1 MEIMEEVKPS
11 NSQEKESNKELKE
24 RVWAESKKIWR
35 IAFPSMLTKI
45 TQFGMLVVTQGFIG
59 HIGEV
64 ELAAFALVQ
73 IITVR
78 FVHGIV
84 LGMSSATETLCGQA
98 FGAKQYHMMGIY
110 LQRSWIINIST
121 ATVLLPVF
129 IFTSQ
134 IFRLLGQEEDTA
146 RKAGNISLWFI
157 PSIYSSIFNFTV
169 EKFLQ
174 AQLKNTIV
182 GCLSSI
188 TFALHLLLSWILL
201 IKLNLGIP
209 GAMGAMIISNWLVV
223 IGDFAYIFGGRCPKT
238 WRGFTLAAFSDLVPI
253 LKLSLSSGLMLCL
266 QLWYTAVLVLLA
278 GYMKNAKTAIS
289 AFSICLNITAW
300 DGMLCLGFLAA
311 ASVRVSNELGKED
324 AKAAKFSIKV
334 NLTTSFCIG
343 VFLWIMCLLFGQKI
357 AHLFTSKKAVAE
369 YVSSLSLPLAFSVL
383 LNSIQPIFSGA
394 AVGAGRQSVV
404 AYVNLFCYYAVGVP
418 IGVTLGFAV
427 HLQGIWIGLI
437 VGAATQTLVLACITY
452 RTNWDDQ
459 VKKATERL
467 NQYLKPS

>member
-78 FVHGIV
+78 FVQGIV
-84 LGMSSATETLCGQA
+84 LGTSSATETLCGQA

-129 IFTSQ
+129 IFSSQ
-134 IFRLLGQEEDTA
+134 IFRLLGQEEDIA

-157 PSIYSSIFNFTV
+157 PSIYSLIFNFTM

-182 GCLSSI
+182 GCLSAI
-188 TFALHLLLSWILL
+188 TFALHLLLSSILH

-266 QLWYTAVLVLLA
+266 RLWYTAALVLLWI
-278 GYMKNAKTAIS
+278 YEKCQTAIS
-289 AFSICLNITAW
+289 AFSIRIHITTW
-300 DGMLCLGFLAA
+300 DGMSYAGFMVATV
-311 ASVRVSNELGKED
+311 VRVSNELGKED

-343 VFLWIMCLLFGQKI
+343 VFLCIMCLLFGQKI
-357 AHLFTSKKAVAE
+357 AHLFTSKKAIAE

-394 AVGAGRQSVV
+394 AVGAGRQSVIAIMLLV
-404 AYVNLFCYYAVGVP
+404 CQIP
-418 IGVTLGFAV
+418 
-427 HLQGIWIGLI
+427 LI
-437 VGAATQTLVLACITY
+437 SFSNKAKCI
-452 RTNWDDQ
+452 
-459 VKKATERL
+459 
-467 NQYLKPS
+467 LK

>member
-1 MEIMEEVKPS
+1 
-11 NSQEKESNKELKE
+11 
-24 RVWAESKKIWR
+24 
-35 IAFPSMLTKI
+35 MLTKI

-98 FGAKQYHMMGIY
+98 FGAKQYHMMDY
-110 LQRSWIINIST
+110 LVRKK
-121 ATVLLPVF
+121 
-129 IFTSQ
+129 
-134 IFRLLGQEEDTA
+134 DTA

-238 WRGFTLAAFSDLVPI
+238 WRGFTLGAFSDLVPI

-369 YVSSLSLPLAFSVL
+369 YVSSLLSLLLSPFYSTAFS
-383 LNSIQPIFSGA
+383 QFFQAWA

-427 HLQGIWIGLI
+427 HLQVKVTSANSSLNICLPSAEGE
-437 VGAATQTLVLACITY
+437 TLKFCVDSITII
-452 RTNWDDQ
+452 RT
-459 VKKATERL
+459 
-467 NQYLKPS
+467 

>member
-24 RVWAESKKIWR
+24 RVWEESKKIWR

-78 FVHGIV
+78 FVQGIV
-84 LGMSSATETLCGQA
+84 LGTSSATETLCGQA

-129 IFTSQ
+129 IFSSQ
-134 IFRLLGQEEDTA
+134 IFRLLGQEEDIA

-157 PSIYSSIFNFTV
+157 PSIYSLIFNFTM

-182 GCLSSI
+182 GCLSAI
-188 TFALHLLLSWILL
+188 TFALHLLLSSILH

-223 IGDFAYIFGGRCPKT
+223 IGDFTYIFGGRCPKT

-289 AFSICLNITAW
+289 AFSICFHITAW
-300 DGMLCLGFLAA
+300 DGMLCLGFMAA
-311 ASVRVSNELGKED
+311 TSVRVSNELGKED

-357 AHLFTSKKAVAE
+357 AHLFTSKKAIAE
-369 YVSSLSLPLAFSVL
+369 YVSSLSLPLAFSIL
-383 LNSIQPIFSGA
+383 LNNIQPIFSGA
-394 AVGAGRQSVV
+394 AVGASRQSVIAIMLLV
-404 AYVNLFCYYAVGVP
+404 CQIP
-418 IGVTLGFAV
+418 
-427 HLQGIWIGLI
+427 LI
-437 VGAATQTLVLACITY
+437 SFSSKAKCI
-452 RTNWDDQ
+452 
-459 VKKATERL
+459 
-467 NQYLKPS
+467 LK

>member
-1 MEIMEEVKPS
+1 MEEVEPS
-11 NSQEKESNKELKE
+11 NSQEKDSNEELKK
-24 RVWAESKKIWR
+24 RVWEESKKIWR

-73 IITVR
+73 IISVR
-78 FVHGIV
+78 FVQGIV
-84 LGMSSATETLCGQA
+84 LGMSSAMETLCGQA

-110 LQRSWIINIST
+110 LQRSWIINFST

-129 IFTSQ
+129 IFSSQ
-134 IFRLLGQEEDTA
+134 VLKLLGQEEDTA
-146 RKAGNISLWFI
+146 RKAGIISLWFI
-157 PSIYSSIFNFTV
+157 PSIYSSILNFTM

-174 AQLKNTIV
+174 AQLKNIVV
-182 GCLSSI
+182 GCLSATS
-188 TFALHLLLSWILL
+188 FVLHLLLSWIFLV
-201 IKLNLGIP
+201 KLNLGIP

-223 IGDFAYIFGGRCPKT
+223 IGDLVYIFGGWCPNT
-238 WRGFTLAAFSDLVPI
+238 WKGFTLAAFSDLVPL

-300 DGMLCLGFLAA
+300 DAMLCLGFLAA

-324 AKAAKFSIKV
+324 AKAAKFSVKL
-334 NLTTSFCIG
+334 NLATSFCIG

-357 AHLFTSKKAVAE
+357 AYLFTSKTAVAE

-383 LNSIQPIFSGA
+383 LNGVQPIFSGA
-394 AVGAGRQSVV
+394 AVGAGRQSLV
-404 AYVNLFCYYAVGVP
+404 AYVNLFCYYVVGVP
-418 IGVTLGFAV
+418 VGVILGFAV
-427 HLQGIWIGLI
+427 HLQVKGIWIGLI
-437 VGAATQTLVLACITY
+437 VGAAMQTLTLAYITF
-452 RTNWDDQ
+452 RTDWDEQ

-467 NQYLKPS
+467 NIFL